1 MSDQARHALLRQRLV
16 EQGVDL
22 STEAGQTVLRWLER
36 DLKETT
42 LTDWQARLPEA
53 AQLALAVYW
62 DFMKEYNA
70 FYEESDGKGPLYVA
84 RALRARVGQ
93 VDPHMSEA
101 VLDRIRNRRVHLLDS
116 FRKKYQPSLF
126 APRAVDAGKV
136 RGYLIRVAGFESLHV
151 PTGDLPWGVGRTIDL
166 AALAE
171 PTLPTPEPESPDP
184 RRLAEAMRSFW
195 DRTHGFTAEQRL
207 EGLTS
212 LGLGFLT
219 GVPEVEERC
228 RDLLRKKLPVW
239 EETTANLRRR
249 ASQWL
254 ARLEET
260 QRLVATSADAAERER
275 LSERLARIEDR
286 LTRMRARL
294 ARQPSRLRP
303 RAAEVQMA
311 LDGYVAN
318 VGNTRFRRIGR
329 EIALFE
335 DRVRTGGRTLT
346 RALGDRLPRDVV
358 QLIGNVE
365 AHLTST
371 PASPRAHGLRE
382 SERTERLRQE
392 EIWRQRAGALLGEIR
407 GHFRLLFGFPL
418 NTDVNEPILNW
429 LADAEDLYEFG
440 LLQRKGVIA
449 GLGRRHGWRLER
461 LLRVT

>member
-1 MSDQARHALLRQRLV
+1 MADQAQHAQLRQALA

-36 DLKETT
+36 DLKEQPSSE
-42 LTDWQARLPEA
+42 WQTRLPEA
-53 AQLALAVYW
+53 TRLALAIYW

-70 FYEESDGKGPLYVA
+70 FYEEPDGKGPLYVT
-84 RALRARVGQ
+84 RALRARMGQ
-93 VDPHMSEA
+93 ADAHMNEA

-126 APRAVDAGKV
+126 SPRAIDASKV
-136 RGYLIRVAGFESLHV
+136 RGYLIRVARFESLHV

-171 PTLPTPEPESPDP
+171 PALPTPEPEGPDP
-184 RRLAEAMRSFW
+184 RRLAEAMRTFW

-228 RDLLRKKLPVW
+228 RALLVRKLPAW
-239 EETTANLRRR
+239 EELTATLRRR

-254 ARLEET
+254 ARMEET
-260 QRLVATSADAAERER
+260 QRVFATTTHPAEREH
-275 LSERLARIEDR
+275 LSERLAELEDR
-286 LTRMRARL
+286 LTRLHVRL

-303 RAAEVQMA
+303 RPAEVQAA
-311 LDGYVAN
+311 LAGYVAN

-329 EIALFE
+329 EITLFE
-335 DRVRTGGRTLT
+335 DRVRTGGRTLS
-346 RALGDRLPRDVV
+346 RARGARLPRDVA
-358 QLIGNVE
+358 QLISDVE
-365 AHLTST
+365 AHLESA
-371 PASPRAHGLRE
+371 PSSPRAHGLSKAQRG
-382 SERTERLRQE
+382 ERLRQE
-392 EIWRQRAGALLGEIR
+392 KAWRQRGEALLGEIR

-418 NTDVNEPILNW
+418 SADVNAPILNW

-440 LLQRKGVIA
+440 VLQRKGVIA

-461 LLRVT
+461 LLRIT

>member
-1 MSDQARHALLRQRLV
+1 MANQARHAQLRQALAA
-16 EQGVDL
+16 QSVDL
-22 STEAGQTVLRWLER
+22 ATEAGQTVLRWLER
-36 DLKETT
+36 DLNEKPPAN
-42 LTDWQARLPEA
+42 WQEQVPQAT
-53 AQLALAVYW
+53 QLGLAIYW
-62 DFMKEYNA
+62 DFMQEYNG
-70 FYEESDGKGPLYVA
+70 FYAEADGKGAIYVA

-101 VLDRIRNRRVHLLDS
+101 VLDRIRNRRLHLLDS

-126 APRAVDAGKV
+126 EPRAIDASKV

-151 PTGDLPWGVGRTIDL
+151 PVADLPWGVGRTIDL

-171 PTLPTPEPESPDP
+171 PASPMPEPEGPDP
-184 RRLAEAMRSFW
+184 RRLAEAMRTFW
-195 DRTHGFTAEQRL
+195 DRSHGFTAEQRL

-228 RDLLRKKLPVW
+228 RALLVQKLPAW
-239 EETTANLRRR
+239 EETMANLRRR

-260 QRLVATSADAAERER
+260 QHTLATTANPAERER
-275 LSERLARIEDR
+275 LSERLGLVEDR
-286 LTRMRARL
+286 LTRLRVRL

-303 RAAEVQMA
+303 RPAEVQEA
-311 LDGYVAN
+311 LAGYVAN

-329 EIALFE
+329 EIVLLE

-346 RALGDRLPRDVV
+346 RSLGDRLPRDVAKLV
-358 QLIGNVE
+358 SDVE
-365 AHLTST
+365 THLAKP
-371 PASPRAHGLRE
+371 PASPRAHGLNKAQRE
-382 SERTERLRQE
+382 ERLRQE
-392 EIWRQRAGALLGEIR
+392 QLWQERGEALLGEIR

-418 NTDVNEPILNW
+418 HAEVNEPILNW

-440 LLQRKGVIA
+440 LLRRKGVIA

-461 LLRVT
+461 LLRIT

>member
-1 MSDQARHALLRQRLV
+1 MANQARHAQLRQAV
-16 EQGVDL
+16 AAQGVDL
-22 STEAGQTVLRWLER
+22 ATEAGQIVLRWLER
-36 DLKETT
+36 DLNESSPAN
-42 LTDWQARLPEA
+42 WQEQLPQA
-53 AQLALAVYW
+53 TQLALAVYW
-62 DFMKEYNA
+62 DFMQEYNA
-70 FYEESDGKGPLYVA
+70 FYEEPDGKGPLYVG

-101 VLDRIRNRRVHLLDS
+101 VLDRIRNRRLHLLDS

-126 APRAVDAGKV
+126 EARAIDASKV

-151 PTGDLPWGVGRTIDL
+151 PAGDLPWGVGRTIDL

-171 PTLPTPEPESPDP
+171 PALPLPEPEGPDP
-184 RRLAEAMRSFW
+184 RRLAEAMRAFW
-195 DRTHGFTAEQRL
+195 DRAHGFTAEQRL

-228 RDLLRKKLPVW
+228 RALLFQKLPAW
-239 EETTANLRRR
+239 EEATANLRRR

-254 ARLEET
+254 ARRDET
-260 QRLVATSADAAERER
+260 QHALATATNSAERER
-275 LSERLARIEDR
+275 LGERVALIEDR
-286 LTRMRARL
+286 MTRLRVRL

-303 RAAEVQMA
+303 RPAEVQEA
-311 LDGYVAN
+311 LAGYVAN

-329 EIALFE
+329 EIVLFE
-335 DRVRTGGRTLT
+335 DRARTGGRTLSRT
-346 RALGDRLPRDVV
+346 LGDRLPRDVA
-358 QLIGNVE
+358 QLINDVE
-365 AHLTST
+365 THLANT
-371 PASPRAHGLRE
+371 PASPRAHGL
-382 SERTERLRQE
+382 SKAERDERMGQEKAWRLRCE
-392 EIWRQRAGALLGEIR
+392 SLLGEIR

-418 NTDVNEPILNW
+418 SADVNEPILNW

-461 LLRVT
+461 LLRIT